1 MTLVTGLQA
10 EELLRRPVLVRGI
23 RLGRIADVLF
33 DPDGARVLGFD
44 VLCGD
49 EVHRFLPFP
58 AVAFVDGVL
67 EIDSSLTLLDEET
80 LAFYRRRGL
89 PLSTSD
95 ELRDVLVV
103 PAGPAEAGDPAGNG
117 VGHC

>member
-1 MTLVTGLQA
+1 MTLVTGVQA

-58 AVAFVDGVL
+58 AAELAGGGVVVTSTL
-67 EIDSSLTLLDEET
+67 SLLDEDQR
-80 LAFYRRRGL
+80 AFYRRYGRSFVAEDG
-89 PLSTSD
+89 
-95 ELRDVLVV
+95 LRDAQITATGSLL
-103 PAGPAEAGDPAGNG
+103 AA
-117 VGHC
+117 

>member
-1 MTLVTGLQA
+1 MSGLRA

-23 RLGRIADVLF
+23 RLGRVADVLF

-49 EVHRFLPFP
+49 EIHRFLPFP
-58 AVAFVDGVL
+58 AAAIVDGVL
-67 EIDSSLTLLDEET
+67 EVESSLTLLDEET

-89 PLSTSD
+89 LLSAAD
-95 ELRDVLVV
+95 ELRGRPVV
-103 PAGPAEAGDPAGNG
+103 ANGSADGGRAAGNG
-117 VGHC
+117 TAHC